1 MELLL
6 PGDGRQIR
14 PERLEEV
21 ARMSTAAVAADLVSI
36 IGLKRTAVVGDVK
49 DTRLVQRWIHEG
61 QIPQR
66 AEALRTALQAARILN
81 DVDGPAVATAWFGIV
96 LGRIDAQVRQCR
108 EPRVIQF
115 HSDQV
120 RLALVERWKISEY
133 FVVQAQKRSFR
144 ADRGRAGLIHFAVA
158 VALGPVR
165 IMLPRTIS
173 AKCRAARRRATFPSS
188 FLCRSACSAIRCC
201 LTGTAGETPR
211 PSSES
216 FLPTCARPP
225 ADDSA
230 N

>member
-81 DVDGPAVATAWFGIV
+81 DVDGPAVATAWFTGCNQHFDFEAPIIV
-96 LGRIDAQVRQCR
+96 LRDNTDPAIYA
-108 EPRVIQF
+108 
-115 HSDQV
+115 
-120 RLALVERWKISEY
+120 K
-133 FVVQAQKRSFR
+133 VV
-144 ADRGRAGLIHFAVA
+144 
-158 VALGPVR
+158 
-165 IMLPRTIS
+165 
-173 AKCRAARRRATFPSS
+173 RAAFEFAHR
-188 FLCRSACSAIRCC
+188 
-201 LTGTAGETPR
+201 
-211 PSSES
+211 
-216 FLPTCARPP
+216 
-225 ADDSA
+225 
-230 N
+230 